1 MSYAKG
7 KKKTT
12 LVALTVEQHSKLK
25 LLNERTRVPM
35 QAYMREAVD
44 DLFVKY
50 KKELRPRR

>member
-12 LVALTVEQHSKLK
+12 LVALTVEQHAKLK

-50 KKELRPRR
+50 EKELRPRR